1 MAKDIVLALGGGGFR
16 GIAHLGVIRCL
27 EENGYTIRAVSGS
40 SAGSLIGGLYAAGVS
55 VEAMD
60 AKVREF
66 AHKPDFGRSG
76 SDQTALLGTSVLE
89 NIIQDLVGDPNL
101 DTLPI
106 PFAATATLID
116 TGESLT
122 IQDGSLVDAI
132 LTSCAIPGVFP
143 VRQQAGHPAV
153 DGAVVK
159 PVPVEAARRFFPAL
173 PVVAVALNRRPE
185 GMAPTELLV
194 PFMGRVPKPLASQM
208 ERSRIFETGKLAMR
222 SFQLMMDKITDLNLE
237 LEKPDVAVF
246 PEVGQ
251 YPTVD
256 DVIPDGLQDLGYA
269 AMEAKLPVLE
279 ESGNLLN
286 SYRRIMQYSGS
297 AKP

>member
-159 PVPVEAARRFFPAL
+159 PVPVEAAR
-173 PVVAVALNRRPE
+173 
-185 GMAPTELLV
+185 
-194 PFMGRVPKPLASQM
+194 
-208 ERSRIFETGKLAMR
+208 
-222 SFQLMMDKITDLNLE
+222 
-237 LEKPDVAVF
+237 
-246 PEVGQ
+246 
-251 YPTVD
+251 
-256 DVIPDGLQDLGYA
+256 
-269 AMEAKLPVLE
+269 
-279 ESGNLLN
+279 
-286 SYRRIMQYSGS
+286 
-297 AKP
+297 